1 MYHTVKSGDTVSS
14 LVKKY
19 GSSTSQIK
27 TWNSLKDINKIYVGQ
42 KLRVK

>member
-1 MYHTVKSGDTVSS
+1 MSA

-19 GSSTSQIK
+19 GSSTTQIK
-27 TWNSLKDINKIYVGQ
+27 NWNSLKNIDKIYVGQ